1 MCGSAASGTTPQT
14 ATRPREL
21 PEDVRKRIG
30 EARAQLVL
38 DAAIAPVG
46 ELNPGD
52 TVTLDTLDCAA
63 GLIARPDDLIEHIDE
78 LMDRL
83 GGLNF
88 ATGPF
93 AVPGAEPED
102 ILRVAILDIDPA
114 PTTGRGFIAL
124 APGFGSV
131 VHDGGTG
138 VQASLR
144 PETTICTVDRE
155 TVTIPL
161 ESGTVQVPARPFVGT
176 IGVAPVRER
185 RMTLSQSPEY
195 VGDIDLPA
203 LCAGASIFIRVH
215 HPGGLLSLGDVHA
228 AQGDG
233 EFGGFAVEVDA
244 KVTVRVDVI
253 AREEA
258 TVARLPML
266 VNDEAVGVISA
277 SQGTPTSDAV
287 RAGATAMAWWL
298 VDRGMTLGDALQYLS
313 AAARIRIGNMFE
325 PFYSAFVYLERSTLP
340 FALPAD
346 LTMPTTAGEGLPPD
360 AS

>member
-1 MCGSAASGTTPQT
+1 MCGSVASGTSSQP
-14 ATRPREL
+14 ATRPLEL
-21 PEDVRKRIG
+21 PEDVRRRIG
-30 EARAQLVL
+30 TARAQLVF
-38 DAAIAPVG
+38 DAAIAPVA
-46 ELNPGD
+46 ELTPGNPI
-52 TVTLDTLDCAA
+52 TVDTLDCAA

-88 ATGPF
+88 VTGPF
-93 AVPGAEPED
+93 AVPHAGPQD
-102 ILRVAILDIDPA
+102 VLRVTILDIEPA
-114 PTTGRGFIAL
+114 PTTGTGFIAL
-124 APGFGSV
+124 APGFGSL

-144 PETTICTVDRE
+144 PATTVCTVDRE

-161 ESGTVQVPARPFVGT
+161 ESGPVQVPARPFVGT
-176 IGVAPVRER
+176 IGVAPARER

-203 LCAGASIFIRVH
+203 LCAGASVFIRVH

-253 AREEA
+253 AREET

-313 AAARIRIGNMFE
+313 AAAHVRLGNMFE

-346 LTMPTTAGEGLPPD
+346 LD
-360 AS
+360 ANVK